1 MKKRIGSKTLG
12 TLAVLAVVFV
22 TAGCTRDVSR
32 TFMESR
38 FRNRT
43 AAITKT
49 LTVTGDMT
57 EISLQVRGNV
67 RRGDFSVTIFGP
79 DGVLRWEES
88 PSFRYNYRT
97 TFRPEPG
104 EWQMVLDLENA
115 YGTYEVRWEGR

>member
-1 MKKRIGSKTLG
+1 MKRKKGLKVLG
-12 TLAVLAVVFV
+12 VLAVLSVVLV
-22 TAGCTRDVSR
+22 CTGCTRDVSR
-32 TFMESR
+32 AFMESR

-43 AAITKT
+43 ASITKT

-57 EISLQVRGNV
+57 KISLQVRGNI
-67 RRGDFSVTIFGP
+67 RRGDFSIQIFGP
-79 DGVLRWEES
+79 EGVLRWEEN

>member
-1 MKKRIGSKTLG
+1 MRGSKPLG
-12 TLAVLAVVFV
+12 ILTVLVVIALV
-22 TAGCTRDVSR
+22 SGCTRDVSR

-57 EISLQVRGNV
+57 EISLQVRGNL
-67 RRGDFSVTIFGP
+67 RRGDFSLQIFGP
-79 DGVLRWEES
+79 DGVLLWEES
-88 PSFRYNYRT
+88 PSFRYNFRT
-97 TFRPEPG
+97 TFPPEPG

>member
-1 MKKRIGSKTLG
+1 MKNRIVSGTLG
-12 TLAVLAVVFV
+12 VLSVLAVVFV
-22 TAGCTRDVSR
+22 AAGCTRDVSR

-49 LTVTGDMT
+49 LTVTGEMT

-67 RRGDFSVTIFGP
+67 RRGDFSLKVFGP

-88 PSFRYNYRT
+88 PSFRYNHRT
-97 TFRPEPG
+97 SFRPEPG
-104 EWQMVLDLENA
+104 EWQMVLDLKNA

>member
-1 MKKRIGSKTLG
+1 MKRRIGSKALRM
-12 TLAVLAVVFV
+12 LAVLTAAFV
-22 TAGCTRDVSR
+22 IAGCTRDVSR

-43 AAITKT
+43 AAVTKT

-57 EISLQVRGNV
+57 EVNLQVRGNL
-67 RRGDFSVTIFGP
+67 RRGNFSIKIFGP
-79 DGVLRWEES
+79 DGVLHWEES